1 MAYTTIDRPTDY
13 FRTKIYSGTGSNAAI
28 TFDETD
34 NSMQPDLL
42 WGKCRGSGETNKR
55 HVLTDSVRGINSQ
68 LASNTDAVET
78 TYTNSFTAFGSNGFS
93 VGDDNGVNEN
103 SNTFVAWCWKA
114 GTAFTN
120 DASATGIGSIDS
132 SGSVNE
138 TAGFSIVSYTGSGS
152 AATVK
157 HGLSTTP
164 NMMIIK
170 NRVTD
175 SKDWQVYS
183 PVNDPTDAL
192 ALNQTD
198 ATGDSDVYWN
208 DTAPTSSVF
217 SVKSG
222 ATNTS
227 GAATI
232 GYIFSNRQGYSKFGS
247 YTGNGNADGPFIYTG
262 FKPAWVMIKQSNGA
276 NGWNIYDNK
285 RNTFNVMDKFLLA
298 NSNQAEASYSV
309 IDFLSNGIKLRNTAS
324 SFNTSGASYIY
335 MAFAE
340 NPFVTSTSIPTT
352 AR

>member
-1 MAYTTIDRPTDY
+1 MAYTDIDDPTIY

-170 NRVTD
+170 NRVTS

-198 ATGDSDVYWN
+198 GTGDSDVYWN

-232 GYIFSNRQGYSKFGS
+232 GYIFSNRKGYSKFGS
-247 YTGNGNADGPFIYTG
+247 YTGNGNADGPFIWTG
-262 FKPAWVMIKQSNGA
+262 FKPAFVMVKASSTTGN
-276 NGWNIYDNK
+276 WTMFDNK
-285 RNTFNVMDKFLLA
+285 RSSFNFVDNHLYANTNA
-298 NSNQAEASYSV
+298 AEQTASAGY
-309 IDFLSNGIKLRNTAS
+309 IDFLSNGFKKTDT
-324 SFNTSGASYIY
+324 FNNASGATYVY

-340 NPFVTSTSIPTT
+340 NPFVNSNGVPTN

>member
-1 MAYTTIDRPTDY
+1 MAYTTIDNPELY
-13 FRTKIYSGTGSNAAI
+13 FQVKAFSGTGSSNAV
-28 TFDETD
+28 TYDGSE
-34 NSMQPDLL
+34 NMQADLL
-42 WGKCRGSGETNKR
+42 WFKNRQQALNWMMF
-55 HVLTDSVRGINSQ
+55 DSVRGITKYFY
-68 LASNTDAVET
+68 SNLTEAEGTSSSILTAIGSDG
-78 TYTNSFTAFGSNGFS
+78 FTVGANNNVNQSSNNIINYG
-93 VGDDNGVNEN
+93 
-103 SNTFVAWCWKA
+103 WKA
-114 GTAFTN
+114 GTSFTN

-170 NRVTD
+170 NRVTA

-198 ATGDSDVYWN
+198 ATGDSNVYWN

-217 SVKSG
+217 SVHSG

-232 GYIFSNRQGYSKFGS
+232 GYIFSERQGYSKFGR
-247 YTGNGNADGPFIYTG
+247 YIGNANADGPFIYTG
-262 FKPAWVMIKQSNGA
+262 FKPAMVILKLSSVAGENWYIF
-276 NGWNIYDNK
+276 DNK
-285 RNTFNVMDKFLLA
+285 RDTDNVMTQILYPNLG
-298 NSNQAEASYSV
+298 NAEATGTTN
-309 IDFLSNGIKLRNTAS
+309 IDFLSNGFKLRNAGD
-324 SFNTSGASYIY
+324 FLNGSGRTNIY
-335 MAFAE
+335 ACFAE
-340 NPFVTSTSIPTT
+340 NPFVNSNGVPCN